1 MELAQVDAFVAGIG
15 TGGTITGVGRRMK
28 ERNPETLIVG
38 VEPRFGERLQGLR
51 SLEEGYIPP
60 LLDMAL
66 LDRRFIVDSPS
77 AFAAVR
83 RLVEMEGIFAGI
95 SSGAVLHAALR
106 VAEGM
111 KSGNVVMTFADHG
124 WKYMNAFP
132 WMTQQKRPEGAPD
145 DVAWW

>member
-1 MELAQVDAFVAGIG
+1 
-15 TGGTITGVGRRMK
+15 
-28 ERNPETLIVG
+28 
-38 VEPRFGERLQGLR
+38 
-51 SLEEGYIPP
+51 
-60 LLDMAL
+60 MAL

-77 AFAAVR
+77 AFDAVR

-111 KSGNVVMTFADHG
+111 GKGNVVMTFADHG
-124 WKYMNAFP
+124 WKYLNAFP
-132 WMTQQKRPEGAPD
+132 WMSQQKRPQGTPD